1 MRQDTDRP
9 EHVIGIREGVL
20 LTIAL
25 VVLAGAAS
33 LFAFGVIRFNGRGP
47 QAEAA
52 LLPTASLTPASSLP
66 IATSTP
72 LLGPTAEPT
81 SDTVIH
87 TVQQGETLTTIAA
100 LYGVDLQSLLDAN
113 GLTLNSVIQVGQT
126 IIVPLRAV
134 QPGTWH
140 VVQYGETL
148 TSIANQY
155 GVTPELIQAANS
167 LPNVDAIYVGQ
178 RLRIPV
184 TTNAPQPPATT
195 TATAALPAQP
205 PQTSAVSWPRSLL
218 DGDLDANYPL
228 LYEGERFRLHYQPGT
243 YTATHLDETV
253 RLVEQALARVE
264 TTLDVRLSGS
274 FDLYLAGTL
283 FASPNA
289 HLHGLSQSID
299 RRTFVLNDGSGTPA
313 DQAYF
318 LTHELTHLVAWNTW
332 GAPSSTMLSEGLAT
346 YVGRPLLEQ
355 GGYLPYDQVCLAA
368 YASGQL
374 PSVAAVERDWQAFQ
388 GHIRH
393 SFNYFGSACFIDY
406 LIDTYGLE
414 PLSRLY
420 HTSDY
425 VTLYGKSLRELDNA
439 WQATLAARQ
448 SELTIDPAALTAY
461 TQELEVAYDFV
472 FDNYNGTDLMQQA
485 YLAVDQARV
494 AVWKGDFTSARRWLD
509 EVYTLTGFT
518 P

>member
-1 MRQDTDRP
+1 MRQDTNRP
-9 EHVIGIREGVL
+9 ERVISVREGVL
-20 LTIAL
+20 ITIAL
-25 VVLAGAAS
+25 VVLAGAVS
-33 LFAFGVIRFNGRGP
+33 LFAFGIIRFNGGGA

-52 LLPTASLTPASSLP
+52 LPPTPSLTPVSPLTV
-66 IATSTP
+66 ATATP

-87 TVQQGETLTTIAA
+87 TVQPGETLTTIAA
-100 LYGVDLQSLLDAN
+100 LYSVDLQSLLDAN
-113 GLTLNSVIQVGQT
+113 GLALNSVLQVGQT
-126 IIVPLRAV
+126 VIVPLRAA

-148 TSIANQY
+148 TSIASQY

-167 LPNVDAIYVGQ
+167 LPDVNAIYVGQ
-178 RLRIPV
+178 RLRIP
-184 TTNAPQPPATT
+184 TTSSTSQPLAGT
-195 TATAALPAQP
+195 TATSTPP
-205 PQTSAVSWPRSLL
+205 PQTPQASVVGWPRSIL
-218 DGDLDANYPL
+218 DGDLNANYPL
-228 LYEGERFRLHYQPGT
+228 LYEGGRFRLHYQPGT
-243 YTATHLDETV
+243 YTATHLEETV
-253 RLVEQALARVE
+253 ALVEQALNRVE
-264 TTLDVRLSGS
+264 ATLDVHLDGS
-274 FDLYLAGTL
+274 FDLYMAGTL

-289 HLHGLSQSID
+289 HLHGLSQSLD

-313 DQAYF
+313 DRAYF

-374 PSVAAVERDWQAFQ
+374 PSVATVERDWQAFQ

-425 VTLYGKSLRELDNA
+425 VSLYGKSLRELDVA
-439 WQATLAARQ
+439 WQEALAARQ
-448 SELTIDPAALTAY
+448 SELTVDPAALTAY
-461 TQELEVAYDFV
+461 IQELELAYDFV

-485 YLAVDQARV
+485 YLAIDQARV

-509 EVYTLTGFT
+509 EVYALTSFT

>member
-1 MRQDTDRP
+1 MRQDIDRP
-9 EHVIGIREGVL
+9 EHLIGIREGVL

-33 LFAFGVIRFNGRGP
+33 LFAFGVIRFNERGTQP
-47 QAEAA
+47 EAA
-52 LLPTASLTPASSLP
+52 LLPVATPS
-66 IATSTP
+66 ATSPFPAATPTP

-81 SDTVIH
+81 PDTITH
-87 TVQQGETLTTIAA
+87 TVQSGETLITIAA
-100 LYGVDLQSLLDAN
+100 LYGVDLQALLNAN
-113 GLTLNSVIQVGQT
+113 GLTLNSVIQVGQS
-126 IIVPLRAV
+126 IIVPLSAV
-134 QPGTWH
+134 QPDIWH

-148 TSIANQY
+148 TSIANLY

-167 LPNVDAIYVGQ
+167 LPDVNAVYVGQ

-184 TTNAPQPPATT
+184 ASGVVQPSAGLTTISATSTPPS
-195 TATAALPAQP
+195 
-205 PQTSAVSWPRSLL
+205 QTSVVSWPRSIL
-218 DGDLDANYPL
+218 DGDLNANYPL

-243 YTATHLDETV
+243 YTAAHLNETV
-253 RLVEQALARVE
+253 ALIEQALNRVE
-264 TTLDVRLSGS
+264 TTLDVRLDGS
-274 FDLYLAGTL
+274 FDLYMAGTL

-289 HLHGLSQSID
+289 HLHGLSQSLD
-299 RRTFVLNDGSGTPA
+299 RRTFVLNDGSGTAA
-313 DQAYF
+313 DRAYF

-355 GGYLPYDQVCLAA
+355 AGYLPYDQVCLAA

-406 LIDTYGLE
+406 LIETYGLE

-425 VTLYGKSLRELDNA
+425 VNLYGASLQELDTA
-439 WQATLAARQ
+439 WQAVLAARQ
-448 SELTIDPAALTAY
+448 SELTVDPVALTAY
-461 TQELEVAYDFV
+461 TQELELAYDLV
-472 FDNYNGTDLMQQA
+472 FDNYDSTDRMQQA
-485 YLAVDQARV
+485 YLAVDQARI
-494 AVWKGDFTSARRWLD
+494 AVWKGDFTSARHWLD
-509 EVYTLTGFT
+509 EVYALTGFT